1 MSATVLIVEDDS
13 VFRELLTTILDS
25 AGYTVATANDGGE
38 GLRRIQRERFDLVLS
53 DLKMPVKSGLE
64 LFRATRGEPSA
75 PLFIFITAFGR
86 VEEAV
91 AAIKEGAFDFLSK
104 PLKDPAS
111 LLETVRRALDL
122 VELERL
128 TVSLKEIEKAGL
140 PPENLIFAGKAM
152 EIVKKLVQDVARTPT
167 TVLLQG
173 ESGTGK
179 ELIARMVHLAS
190 PRKSAPFIPLNCAA
204 IPENLLESELFGHE
218 RGAFTGAV
226 QARRGKFELAQG
238 GSIFLDEIG
247 EMPPLLQAK
256 LLRVLQE
263 RIFERLGGTLQI
275 KADVRVIAASNRDL
289 VKEVAEKRFRED
301 LFYRLNVFP
310 INLPPLR
317 DRLDAIPQL
326 VRHFCARFSA
336 ASGQRRPVGISAE
349 ALKLLQLHT
358 WPGNVRELQNVI
370 ERGVILARGEITR
383 DELPVELLEKSP
395 LPENSDGILKHHE
408 RETILK
414 TLQQFSGNR
423 RQSADALGISLRTLQ
438 YRLKELEL
446 LVKEESA
453 KDIISLEVKR

>member
-1 MSATVLIVEDDS
+1 MSSATVLIVEDDA
-13 VFRELLTTILDS
+13 VFRELLKTILDE
-25 AGYTVATANDGGE
+25 AGYTVSTAVDGGE
-38 GLRRIQRERFDLVLS
+38 GLRRIQRERFDLVLC
-53 DLKMPVKSGLE
+53 DLKMPVRSGLE
-64 LFRATRGEPSA
+64 LFRTTRSEPYA

-86 VEEAV
+86 VDEAV
-91 AAIKEGAFDFLSK
+91 AAIKEGAFDFLAK

-111 LLETVRRALDL
+111 LLAVVQKALEQ

-128 TVSLKEIEKAGL
+128 TVSLQEIEKAGL
-140 PPENLIFAGKAM
+140 PPEDLIFAGRAM
-152 EIVKKLVQDVARTPT
+152 ESVRKLVLDVARTPA
-167 TVLLQG
+167 TVLLHG

-226 QARRGKFELAQG
+226 QSRRGKFELAQG

-247 EMPPLLQAK
+247 EMPALLQAK

-263 RIFERLGGTLQI
+263 RVFERLGGSLQI

-289 VKEVAEKRFRED
+289 GKEVAEKRFRED

-317 DRLDAIPQL
+317 DRVDAIPGL

-336 ASGQRRPVGISAE
+336 ASGFRRPVGVSDE

-370 ERGVILARGEITR
+370 ERGVILARGEITPT
-383 DELPVELLEKSP
+383 ELPTELLKQNAVAEKS
-395 LPENSDGILKHHE
+395 EGILKN
-408 RETILK
+408 REKDTILQI
-414 TLQQFSGNR
+414 LQKFKGNR
-423 RQSADALGISLRTLQ
+423 RQTADALGISLRTLQ
-438 YRLKELEL
+438 YRLKDLGL
-446 LVKEESA
+446 LVKEE
-453 KDIISLEVKR
+453 

>member
-1 MSATVLIVEDDS
+1 MSSATILIVEDDA
-13 VFRELLTTILDS
+13 VFRELLSTILDE
-25 AGYTVATANDGGE
+25 AGYTVSTAVDGGE
-38 GLRRIQRERFDLVLS
+38 GLRRIQRERFDLVLC
-53 DLKMPVKSGLE
+53 DLKMPVRSGLE
-64 LFRATRGEPSA
+64 LFRTVRSEPHA

-86 VEEAV
+86 VDEAV
-91 AAIKEGAFDFLSK
+91 AAIKEGAFDFLAK

-111 LLETVRRALDL
+111 LLAVVQKALEQ

-128 TVSLKEIEKAGL
+128 TVSLQEIDKAGL
-140 PPENLIFAGKAM
+140 PPEDLIFAGSAM
-152 EIVKKLVQDVARTPT
+152 EKVRRLVHDVARTPA
-167 TVLLQG
+167 TVLLHG

-226 QARRGKFELAQG
+226 QSRRGKFELAQG
-238 GSIFLDEIG
+238 GTIFLDEIG
-247 EMPPLLQAK
+247 EMPALLQAK

-263 RIFERLGGTLQI
+263 RVFERLGGSLQI

-289 VKEVAEKRFRED
+289 SKEVAEKRFRED

-317 DRLDAIPQL
+317 DRVDAIPSL

-336 ASGQRRPVGISAE
+336 ASGCRRSVGVSDE
-349 ALKLLQLHT
+349 ALKLLQQHT

-370 ERGVILARGEITR
+370 ERGVILARGEITSV
-383 DELPVELLEKSP
+383 ELPAELIEQNAVAEK
-395 LPENSDGILKHHE
+395 PEGILKH
-408 RETILK
+408 REKDTIVK
-414 TLQQFSGNR
+414 ILQKFKGNR
-423 RQSADALGISLRTLQ
+423 RQTADALGISLRTLQ
-438 YRLKELEL
+438 YRLKEFGL
-446 LVKEESA
+446 LVKEE
-453 KDIISLEVKR
+453 